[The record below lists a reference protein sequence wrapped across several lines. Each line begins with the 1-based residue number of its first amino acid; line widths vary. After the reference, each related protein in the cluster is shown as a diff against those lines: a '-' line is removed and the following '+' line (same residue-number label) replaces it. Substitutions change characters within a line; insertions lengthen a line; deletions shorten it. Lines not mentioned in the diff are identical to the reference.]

1 MFLIHL
7 QEQLDASKT
16 YLSAAVKNIALIR
29 EVKLSVLLRLH
40 SISIL
45 CRQSP
50 SKWYKRLWLS
60 ARKHLWCCD
69 PLVTKS
75 SQWTKKLHWNCL
87 TSRTW
92 IPRLVFIIIC
102 DYLTASAAGED
113 QRSFLFSTEYQK
125 LLVDFTQW
133 LSEGQINCLR
143 MRRIQLFS
151 VLPFSTKTVEGLFE
165 LTWRPSRAL
174 ASLRVLLP
182 EL

>member
-87 TSRTW
+87 TSPTW
-92 IPRLVFIIIC
+92 IPRHSTSFVIIWRQVQQVR
-102 DYLTASAAGED
+102 TKAAFYFPQNTRSYYSISLNGCLKGKSIVSEWGGSNCFL
-113 QRSFLFSTEYQK
+113 SFLSALRPLKGF
-125 LLVDFTQW
+125 
-133 LSEGQINCLR
+133 LSWHGALQ
-143 MRRIQLFS
+143 
-151 VLPFSTKTVEGLFE
+151 G
-165 LTWRPSRAL
+165 PSPRF
-174 ASLRVLLP
+174 VCCFQN
-182 EL
+182 